1 MDMEYLKY
9 KIRKTD
15 MNLEEFSKIIGISKS
30 AMYLKVRGKR
40 QWKYEDMKKIKSIL
54 NLSSEEFN
62 KIFGF

>member
-1 MDMEYLKY
+1 MEYLKY

-30 AMYLKVRGKR
+30 AMYLKVKGKR